1 MKMRKITGMFLGIVL
16 MAILFAATAF
26 AVEYASLNELRERNI
41 IKDVT
46 YAYGYTDGYDDYS
59 DGKPSTPHA
68 IVNKFRRV
76 SKQDPDWLGAE
87 LAYRYKGSYTSGYA
101 AGYSDAK
108 KGLSRA
114 VSEDFLTEY
123 DVIKAGS
130 VQPTTTKTMIWNKW
144 NLEEIDTEQGL
155 ENLAYE
161 IGYTDASKW
170 NAKAPLKIMY
180 DLAKDESREVR
191 DVYEW
196 IRENRGAFIKKY
208 KEGYADYREGA
219 VAETAETSYERR
231 ESSKLA
237 SQQSREKQKKA
248 AYDLGNKMGYEAG
261 SEGEASKPQLLLTYE
276 WVLNARYNV
285 QTGEA
290 ESRNWYTLPEGVS
303 RDDVAVAKADK
314 ENYIKGYR
322 EGYDAALK
330 EKHDK
335 EDISDEEY
343 VYQIGYEVGQA
354 DAEEGVLSNP
364 YTYVWKT
371 HRYVT
376 KPEEIYYTKLIRY
389 NRDDYIKGYRDG
401 YASIA
406 AAEAAE
412 SG

>member
-1 MKMRKITGMFLGIVL
+1 MVL
-16 MAILFAATAF
+16 MAILLAATAL
-26 AVEYASLNELRERNI
+26 AVEYASINELRERNI

-59 DGKPSTPHA
+59 EGKASTPNA

-76 SKQDPDWLGAE
+76 SMQDPDWFGAE
-87 LAYRYKGSYTSGYA
+87 LAYRYKGSYTAGYA

-108 KGLSRA
+108 KGKNMA

-123 DVIKAGS
+123 DVIKEGS
-130 VQPTTTKTMIWNKW
+130 TQEKSTKTMTWSKW
-144 NLEEIDTEQGL
+144 NLEEVDTEQGL

-161 IGYTDASKW
+161 IGYTDASKG

-196 IRENRGAFIKKY
+196 IRENRGPFNTKY
-208 KEGYADYREGA
+208 KEGYDAYAKGS
-219 VAETAETSYERR
+219 VETTTERR
-231 ESSKLA
+231 QTSKLA
-237 SQQSREKQKKA
+237 SQQTGETQKES
-248 AYDLGNKMGYEAG
+248 AYDLGYEMGYAAG
-261 SEGEASKPQLLLTYE
+261 KEGEASKPQLILTYE
-276 WVLNARYNV
+276 WVLNARYNE

-322 EGYDAALK
+322 EGYDAALR

-335 EDISDEEY
+335 EELSDEEI
-343 VYQIGYEVGQA
+343 VYQIGYEVGAA
-354 DAEEGVLSNP
+354 DAEAGTTSNP
-364 YTYVWKT
+364 FTYVWKT

-401 YASIA
+401 YASVA
-406 AAEAAE
+406 AAEAAGE
-412 SG
+412 